1 MESFGEY
8 LKSLRQEKGISLDEI
23 SDRTKIALTNL
34 ELLERDRF
42 DLLPPLVFVK
52 GFIRSYVQELGLNAE
67 ESVKRFDEFTKEGE
81 VPDYEEEEHP
91 LFQEK
96 SRFAPNFRGK
106 IFTVALTVAGVVS
119 LAVLLLTGVTRLF
132 FDDTRSPVI
141 EPSVRTAEAPDGA
154 RSDASQPGTGYPDTE
169 RFSRAAAAHKGKKI
183 LEIKALQHTWL
194 RVQPDIGP
202 PEELNMAPGD
212 IQIFTAKKSFFL
224 QTGNAGGIRLRYDG
238 RELPALGKANQTL
251 SLSLPPRE

>member
-8 LKSLRQEKGISLDEI
+8 LKSLREEKGISLEDI

-42 DLLPPLVFVK
+42 DLLPPRVFVK

-67 ESVKRFDEFTKEGE
+67 EAVARFEDFTKEGE
-81 VPDYEEEEHP
+81 VPDYENEEHP

-96 SRFAPNFRGK
+96 PRSRAMLGGK
-106 IFTVALTVAGVVS
+106 IFTVTLTVAGVVS
-119 LAVLLLTGVTRLF
+119 LIILLLTGATRLF
-132 FDDTRSPVI
+132 FNGSGNDVI
-141 EPSVRTAEAPDGA
+141 VPSVTTSQSPDENSHDGTSA
-154 RSDASQPGTGYPDTE
+154 NMGRRSSETFTE
-169 RFSRAAAAHKGKKI
+169 PPPAQAGKKI
-183 LEIKALQHTWL
+183 LEIKAIDHTWL

-202 PEELNMAPGD
+202 PQEVNMAPGD
-212 IQIFTAKKSFFL
+212 IQRFWAKKSFFL

-238 RELPALGKANQTL
+238 QELPALGKPNQTL
-251 SLSLPPRE
+251 ALPIP

>member
-1 MESFGEY
+1 MESFGDY
-8 LKSLRQEKGISLDEI
+8 LKSLREEKGISLGDI
-23 SDRTKIALTNL
+23 SARTKIALTNL

-42 DLLPPLVFVK
+42 DLLPPRVFVK

-67 ESVKRFDEFTKEGE
+67 EAVARFEDYTKEGE
-81 VPDYEEEEHP
+81 VPDYENEEHP

-96 SRFAPNFRGK
+96 PRSGPMLGGK
-106 IFTVALTVAGVVS
+106 IFTVILTAAGAVS
-119 LAVLLLTGVTRLF
+119 LVILLLTGTSRLF
-132 FDDTRSPVI
+132 FNGSGDDVI
-141 EPSVRTAEAPDGA
+141 VPSVTTAHSPDGISDKGSSAVPA
-154 RSDASQPGTGYPDTE
+154 RSDKGRFTEPPPSQ
-169 RFSRAAAAHKGKKI
+169 AGKKI
-183 LEIKALQHTWL
+183 LEIKAIDHTWL

-238 RELPALGKANQTL
+238 QELPVIGKANQTL
-251 SLSLPPRE
+251 SLSLP